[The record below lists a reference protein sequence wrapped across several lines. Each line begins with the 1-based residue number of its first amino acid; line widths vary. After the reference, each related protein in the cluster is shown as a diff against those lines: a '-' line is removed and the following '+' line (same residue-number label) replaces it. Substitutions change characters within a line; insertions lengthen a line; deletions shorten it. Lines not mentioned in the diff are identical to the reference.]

1 MNGAFMTVPTTQGQH
16 TIREILSQPATWR
29 SALDGVNA
37 QQSDLAALLAKY
49 RDRPLITLGSG
60 SPFYLA
66 AAIAALVRDHVGRG
80 CAVSPSA
87 ELIFNR
93 RTVIAE
99 DGPIL
104 GIIFSRSG
112 ETSEAIAA
120 TRIIQ
125 RGGGAVIAVGC
136 DASTSLMRLADVGV
150 EVAEGREESAAQ
162 TRSFAGMYI
171 AGQAIVAL
179 MGRQLGYGDDFSA
192 ALGRLPGLAPS
203 LIDRAQATI
212 SQHATDLHLERIFV
226 LGSGVRYG
234 IACETALKFQEMS
247 LTNIH
252 AYNPLEFRHGPM
264 SMADEQT
271 LVIGL
276 IGGNGADEELAVL
289 HEAQAFGSRVV
300 ALAEQ
305 RSPLMEALD
314 GVLTFDSGLPENAR
328 TALYLPPLQLMAYE
342 RAMAKGLNPDAPRN
356 VTKFVR
362 VAHLE
367 SAGQ

>member
-1 MNGAFMTVPTTQGQH
+1 
-16 TIREILSQPATWR
+16 
-29 SALDGVNA
+29 
-37 QQSDLAALLAKY
+37 
-49 RDRPLITLGSG
+49 
-60 SPFYLA
+60 
-66 AAIAALVRDHVGRG
+66 
-80 CAVSPSA
+80 
-87 ELIFNR
+87 
-93 RTVIAE
+93 
-99 DGPIL
+99 
-104 GIIFSRSG
+104 
-112 ETSEAIAA
+112 
-120 TRIIQ
+120 
-125 RGGGAVIAVGC
+125 
-136 DASTSLMRLADVGV
+136 MRLADVAV

-179 MGRQLGYGDDFSA
+179 MGQKSGHTDELAA
-192 ALGRLPGLAPS
+192 ALGRLPELAPG
-203 LIDRAQATI
+203 LIERAKSTI

-276 IGGNGADEELAVL
+276 VGGHGSDEEIAVL
-289 HEAQAFGSRVV
+289 REAQAYGARVV
-300 ALAEQ
+300 AVAEQ
-305 RSPLMEALD
+305 RSPLMEGLD
-314 GVLTFDSGLPENAR
+314 GMLTFESGLPENAR

-367 SAGQ
+367 TADR

>member
-1 MNGAFMTVPTTQGQH
+1 MSVPTITQGEH
-16 TIREILSQPATWR
+16 TIREILSQPLTWR
-29 SALDGVNA
+29 SALDGVQA
-37 QQSDLAALLAKY
+37 KRTELRALLQRFDGK
-49 RDRPLITLGSG
+49 PLLMLGSG
-60 SPFYLA
+60 SPYYLA
-66 AAIAALVRDHVGRG
+66 QAIAALIRAHVGRP
-80 CAVSPSA
+80 CAASPSA
-87 ELIFNR
+87 EIVFNR
-93 RTVIAE
+93 QSVLAE
-99 DGPIL
+99 QGPTL
-104 GIIFSRSG
+104 AIIFSRSG

-125 RGGGAVIAVGC
+125 RAGGAVIAVGC
-136 DASTSLMRLADVGV
+136 DASTTLMGIADVAV

-179 MGRQLGYGDDFSA
+179 MGQSGTDSDDLA
-192 ALGRLPGLAPS
+192 AGLERLPDLGRT
-203 LIDRAQATI
+203 LIETARTTI
-212 SQHATDLHLERIFV
+212 SCCATDTEIERIFV

-264 SMADEQT
+264 SMADEQA

-276 IGGNGADEELAVL
+276 IGGNGSDEELAVL
-289 HEAQAFGSRVV
+289 RESQAFGAHVV
-300 ALAEQ
+300 AVAEQ
-305 RSPLMEALD
+305 SSPLMEGMD
-314 GVLTFDSGLPENAR
+314 GSLVLDSGLPEHAR

-342 RAMAKGLNPDAPRN
+342 RAMAKGLNPDSPRN

-367 SAGQ
+367 AAGE